1 VASPNVDLFQIGID
15 AYNGRDPEAFIALG
29 WLIEVQDGK
38 LRRGWA
44 YASHHEVLVA
54 AGIED

>member
-1 VASPNVDLFQIGID
+1 V
-15 AYNGRDPEAFIALG
+15 R
-29 WLIEVQDGK
+29 DGK

-44 YASHHEVLVA
+44 YASHHEALVA